1 MKTLYV
7 DIDAEITDLLGK
19 ITSLKGHQILLVIP
33 KGAHLF
39 RNAVNFKLLK
49 QKGLEEKKEIQV
61 FTNDEN
67 GQKLVEKSGLK
78 LYQGHLRKRT
88 SVVSAQLG
96 KLPQKEVKKQTYRKV
111 SITEIS
117 DKARKSI
124 PTPPLSK
131 PQKKQQKKEQR
142 EWTQFFLF
150 STLRKKTII
159 AFSCLSI
166 LFFAVVFYVAVPSAV
181 IYLTPSSNILEA
193 TMNIIFADP
202 NREQALFRNPSSH
215 VISTMPLEL
224 IFEKSILYKPTG
236 KVFTGSS
243 ARCNL
248 KVLNQR
254 TTAWTLLPKTRFQD
268 ASGVI
273 FRSGDQ
279 VEVPAARFQVVKD
292 AEGNPTNE
300 KVPGSLIVS
309 VEADEFDENGNVIG
323 ARGNLPANTSFFLP
337 GLSKFNQSLLSATN
351 ERACQGGVTEFYS
364 IVTEDDVKA
373 SQQKMVDELEKTARQ
388 YLVDYVDG
396 ENVKRADREA
406 SGTYVS
412 QLLLFDHPQAIRYE
426 VLETQ
431 VPPKLEGQK
440 LDEFS
445 VLGKMKVMGFAYEQ
459 QSYYEIL
466 EQGLLAKVHPD
477 KVIES
482 IDYHSTTSNLVF
494 SDSDLDTLSK
504 VKLSVT
510 VRGVEEYNFDPRS
523 KQGQELIN
531 RILGYIPGKTA
542 VEASYFISN
551 LEEIQK
557 SNISI
562 WPFWKNT
569 IPERT
574 SSITIKVQ

>member
-7 DIDAEITDLLGK
+7 DIDAEVSDLIGK
-19 ITSLKGHQILLVIP
+19 ITVMKGSQILLVIP
-33 KGAHLF
+33 KGAQIFKNSIH
-39 RNAVNFKLLK
+39 FKLLQ
-49 QKGLEEKKEIQV
+49 QKAIEEKKELQV
-61 FTNDEN
+61 FTNDET
-67 GQKLVEKSGLK
+67 GQKMVEKSGIK
-78 LYQGHLRKRT
+78 LYQGHLRKRPT
-88 SVVSAQLG
+88 ILSAQLG
-96 KLPQKEVKKQTYRKV
+96 KLPQKEVKKQEYRRV

-124 PTPPLSK
+124 PKAPMSK

-159 AFSCLSI
+159 AFTTLSL
-166 LFFAVVFYVAVPSAV
+166 LFFGIVFYVAVPSAT
-181 IYLTPSSNILEA
+181 IFLTPASNVLES
-193 TMNIIFADP
+193 TINIIFADP
-202 NREQALFRNPSSH
+202 NLEQALFRNPSSH
-215 VISTMPLEL
+215 VVSTIPIEL
-224 IFEKSILYKPTG
+224 TFEKSILYKPTG

-254 TTAWTLLPKTRFQD
+254 TSSWTLLAKTRFQD
-268 ASGVI
+268 GSGVV
-273 FRSGDQ
+273 FRSRDQ

-292 AEGNPTNE
+292 EQGNAQNQ

-323 ARGNLPANTSFFLP
+323 ARGNLIAGTVFSLP
-337 GLSKFNQSLLSATN
+337 GLSKFNQTLLSATN
-351 ERACQGGVTEFYS
+351 ERACTGGVTQFYS
-364 IVTEDDVKA
+364 IVTEDDIKA
-373 SQQKMVDELEKTARQ
+373 SQQKIVDELEKTARE
-388 YLVDYVDG
+388 YLVDYVSG
-396 ENVKRADREA
+396 ENVKRADQK
-406 SGTYVS
+406 SGGGYIS
-412 QLLLFDHPQAIRYE
+412 QLQLFDHPQVIRFE
-426 VLETQ
+426 LLNTL
-431 VPPKLEGQK
+431 VPPNLKGQK
-440 LDEFS
+440 MEEFS
-445 VLGKMKVMGFAYEQ
+445 VSGKMKVRGFAYEQ
-459 QSYYEIL
+459 QNYYEIL
-466 EQGLLAKVHPD
+466 EQGLLAKVHPN
-477 KVIES
+477 KVMEK

-494 SDSDLDTLSK
+494 SDSNLTDLSR

-523 KQGQELIN
+523 EKGREIID
-531 RILGYIPGKTA
+531 RILNFIPGKSTL
-542 VEASYFISN
+542 EASYFISN

-569 IPERT
+569 LPERA